1 MRALCD
7 ACESA
12 LAIVFCAADEAAL
25 CLSCDEKVHMCNKLA
40 SRHVRVGLATPN
52 DVPRCDICENAPDG
66 ISLCLQCDMTVH
78 VGGKRT
84 HGRYLLLRQKKIEV
98 YHCFLLRTPSIFFL
112 LCLIPL
118 KSDFPGDQPQPEDP
132 APQPMYPGETGRGQN
147 RPQKAPAG
155 ENRQNR
161 QVSPVLKLVTNSDG
175 HDRVNKKMIDLNMK
189 PHRIQNIANVSFQL
203 FFVLVLDGEALSQ
216 NASNG
221 ETLPFASI
229 WRRPGM
235 TIGPPF

>member
-84 HGRYLLLRQKKIEV
+84 HGRYLLLRQKKIE
-98 YHCFLLRTPSIFFL
+98 
-112 LCLIPL
+112 
-118 KSDFPGDQPQPEDP
+118 FPGDQPQPEDP